1 VHGRCERLGP
11 PTTSNKDTGVGYVSS
26 KEGDYARAV
35 KLGAERG
42 GETLNNWQLSD
53 EVNVCHARSHVVV
66 NM

>member
-1 VHGRCERLGP
+1 M
-11 PTTSNKDTGVGYVSS
+11 GYVSS